1 MTARRAALLAGASA
15 IAASCHEVVWSR
27 LLARWVGNTAWAVG
41 VTLGVFMLGMGLGA
55 WLPALRPRLLARA
68 RRGYLIAE
76 VVVAL
81 GALVALALF
90 TRVAPPSSLVPLA
103 AESVTALTL
112 DVVAGS
118 IALLVP
124 ALAMGAT
131 WPLLVAVVSCDPDDA
146 RALTRL
152 YVAGLVGAVAGVL
165 AGAGVIAPRY
175 GFDTLG
181 ALASALNLAV
191 ALAAWR
197 LLPISPTPS
206 SAAETPSPPVH
217 DAALAFGFAGL
228 FGLGAQAL
236 WNRVLVPYAGVS
248 SFAFAAIVAVYVGA
262 QALGGV
268 FARRL
273 PETDAQTWGTRALAF
288 APSVC
293 LLSLGAETAVSSW
306 MPPRDG
312 DALAW
317 AMATL
322 AAVAVVTG
330 PTAWLLG
337 VAQTAT
343 LRAIESNRD
352 AWGSSAARVT
362 GIGTILSAAGSLLG
376 SLVLYPRLG
385 PRAGLALLALPALVQ
400 AGRAGTPRL
409 ALGGA
414 LGLGLMLALR
424 PGPAHFLG
432 REWDAAPA
440 LATDFGVQDTTAVV
454 LHDQPVEPRIRRLVA
469 NGVSYSGDSLFAQ
482 RYMRLLAHLP
492 SLAARENRRALVI
505 CIGTGTTASALR
517 AYDFAA
523 IDAVDISPSVRDLLG
538 WFEHVHERML
548 EDPRVRVITDDG
560 DHFLR
565 AQGPA
570 YDVITLEPPPPR
582 APGGSSLYSDEF
594 YRSAARRLAPG
605 GVVAQWLPLHDLTG
619 WEAESLVATFTAVFP
634 RATLHL
640 AERNEAILLS
650 DGGASPAPPQRLERP
665 AVRRDLDR
673 IGLPDGDPL
682 RETLLASLTSPPR
695 TRPIRHAWPAP
706 ELAPL
711 SLPSPVEPLSAWM
724 DALVTRASPAT
735 GTFAHTVG
743 PAVPAFLRV
752 LERTPRATDR
762 AEVTRALAQ
771 MLTRYP
777 DNVYWQHAHGYGS
790 YLLDRLDRA
799 RADGL
804 TPTQEALVRARIEA
818 LRARA
823 PHPDR

>member
-1 MTARRAALLAGASA
+1 MIARRAALLAGASA
-15 IAASCHEVVWSR
+15 VAASCHEVVWSR

-41 VTLGVFMLGMGLGA
+41 VTLGVFMLGLGLGA
-55 WLPALRPRLLARA
+55 WLPALRPRLRARA
-68 RRGYLIAE
+68 RRGYLVAE
-76 VVVAL
+76 VAVAL
-81 GALVALALF
+81 GGLFALALF
-90 TRVAPPSSLVPLA
+90 TRATPPSALVRLA
-103 AESVTALTL
+103 AGSVTALAL
-112 DVVAGS
+112 DVAAGS
-118 IALLVP
+118 CVLLLP

-131 WPLLVAVVSCDPDDA
+131 WPLLVTVASHDPDDP

-152 YVAGLVGAVAGVL
+152 YVAGLAGAVVGVLVGAGLV
-165 AGAGVIAPRY
+165 APRY

-181 ALASALNLAV
+181 ALACALNLAV

-197 LLPISPTPS
+197 LLPASTTSFSS
-206 SAAETPSPPVH
+206 SATSAPPAR

-273 PETDAQTWGTRALAF
+273 SESDAQTWGARALTF
-288 APSVC
+288 APCVC
-293 LLSLGAETAVSSW
+293 LLSLGAEASVSSW

-317 AMATL
+317 ALATL

-343 LRAIESNRD
+343 LRALESDRD

-362 GIGTILSAAGSLLG
+362 GAGTVLSAVGALLG
-376 SLVLYPRLG
+376 SLVFYPRLG

-400 AGRAGTPRL
+400 AGRAGSPRL

-414 LGLGLMLALR
+414 LGLGLMLVLR

-492 SLAARENRRALVI
+492 ALAARENRRALVI
-505 CIGTGTTASALR
+505 CIGIGTTASALR
-517 AYDFAA
+517 AYDFAQ

-538 WFEHVHERML
+538 WFEHVHEHL
-548 EDPRVRVITDDG
+548 LDDARVHVITDDG

-582 APGGSSLYSDEF
+582 APGASSLYSDEF

-619 WEAESLVATFTAVFP
+619 WEAESLVATFAAVFP
-634 RATLHL
+634 HATLHL
-640 AERNEAILLS
+640 AERNEAVLLS
-650 DGGASPAPPQRLERP
+650 VGGASPAPPPRLERP

-682 RETLLASLTSPPR
+682 RETLLASLASAPCAR
-695 TRPIRHAWPAP
+695 TVRHAWPAP

-711 SLPSPVEPLSAWM
+711 SLPPSAEPLSAWM
-724 DALVTRASPAT
+724 DALVTRASPAA

-752 LERTPRATDR
+752 LERAPRATDR
-762 AEVTRALAQ
+762 AEVTRALAR
-771 MLTRYP
+771 MLTRHP
-777 DNVYWQHAHGYGS
+777 DNVYWQHVHGYGS
-790 YLLDRLDRA
+790 YLADRLARA
-799 RADGL
+799 RGDGL
-804 TPTQEALVRARIEA
+804 TPAEEALVRSRIEA

-823 PHPDR
+823 PR

>member
-1 MTARRAALLAGASA
+1 MIARRAALLAGASA
-15 IAASCHEVVWSR
+15 VAASCHEVVWSR

-55 WLPALRPRLLARA
+55 WLPALRPRLLAHA
-68 RRGYLIAE
+68 RRAYLVAE

-81 GALVALALF
+81 GAFLALALF
-90 TRVAPPSSLVPLA
+90 TRVAPPSSLAHIAP
-103 AESVTALTL
+103 ESVTALTL
-112 DVVAGS
+112 DVIAGS
-118 IALLVP
+118 LVLLVP

-131 WPLLVAVVSCDPDDA
+131 WPLLVAVASRDPDDA

-165 AGAGVIAPRY
+165 VGAGLLAPRF

-181 ALASALNLAV
+181 ALASTLNLAV
-191 ALAAWR
+191 ALAARR
-197 LLPISPTPS
+197 LLPASPAS
-206 SAAETPSPPVH
+206 SAAPTDASPTAH

-273 PETDAQTWGTRALAF
+273 PESDARAWGARALAF
-288 APSVC
+288 APCVS
-293 LLSLGAETAVSSW
+293 LLSLGAETTVSSW

-312 DALAW
+312 DALTW
-317 AMATL
+317 ALATL

-343 LRAIESNRD
+343 LRAVESKRD
-352 AWGSSAARVT
+352 AWGSSAAHVT
-362 GIGTILSAAGSLLG
+362 GIGTLLSAAGSLLG

-385 PRAGLALLALPALVQ
+385 PRAGLAVLALPALVL
-400 AGRAGTPRL
+400 AGRAGSPRL

-414 LGLGLMLALR
+414 IGLGLMLALR

-432 REWDAAPA
+432 REWDSAPA

-492 SLAARENRRALVI
+492 ALAARDNRRALVI

-517 AYDFAA
+517 AYDFAQ

-548 EDPRVRVITDDG
+548 DDARVHVITDDG

-619 WEAESLVATFTAVFP
+619 WEAEALVATFAQVFP

-640 AERNEAILLS
+640 AERNEAVLLS
-650 DGGASPAPPQRLERP
+650 DGGTSTTTSPRLERA

-673 IGLPDGDPL
+673 IGFPDGDPL
-682 RETLLASLTSPPR
+682 RETLLTPLANAPR
-695 TRPIRHAWPAP
+695 AHVVRHAWPAP

-711 SLPSPVEPLSAWM
+711 SLPSPAEPLSAWM
-724 DALVTRASPAT
+724 DALVTHAPVAP

-762 AEVTRALAQ
+762 ADVTRALAQ
-771 MLTRYP
+771 MLTRHP
-777 DNVYWQHAHGYGS
+777 DNVYWQHVHGYGS
-790 YLLDRLDRA
+790 YLLDRLTRA
-799 RADGL
+799 REDGL
-804 TPTQEALVRARIEA
+804 TPAQEALVRSRIEA

-823 PHPDR
+823 PH